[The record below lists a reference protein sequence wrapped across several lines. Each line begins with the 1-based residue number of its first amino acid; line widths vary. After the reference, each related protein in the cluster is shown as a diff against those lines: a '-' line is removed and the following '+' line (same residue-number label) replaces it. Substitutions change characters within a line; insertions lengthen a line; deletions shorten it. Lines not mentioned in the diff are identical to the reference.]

1 VLGGSCVQQ
10 CDAGYEGASGICTL
24 CSTGKFKASKGQVC
38 SSCPGAR
45 YALPRGNTQSGK
57 CSCPRNNVEIS
68 ATDMVIVERL
78 GPLLDDSAESVS
90 GLGALLLAANASR
103 PLWLLEIVLR
113 PQRHRH
119 ARRRA
124 PELHA
129 QLAHSPRGRAR
140 AKRCTKRSRLVPRR
154 RRAGLGSRRAP
165 LRGRRRLPGVR
176 NVFSTSVTAC
186 AFCPAGLRCAA
197 HVGAAFG
204 A

>member
-1 VLGGSCVQQ
+1 MQQ

-103 PLWLLEIVLR
+103 PLWRLEIVF
-113 PQRHRH
+113 PPSGTFS
-119 ARRRA
+119 ARIA
-124 PELHA
+124 VG
-129 QLAHSPRGRAR
+129 GRQ
-140 AKRCTKRSRLVPRR
+140 
-154 RRAGLGSRRAP
+154 
-165 LRGRRRLPGVR
+165 
-176 NVFSTSVTAC
+176 
-186 AFCPAGLRCAA
+186 
-197 HVGAAFG
+197 
-204 A
+204 